1 MYGKEYT
8 GTGVCINGI
17 NLMLI
22 SGVSSTNAFDA
33 FGGSSAPR
41 VEMTGKAA
49 FGVEDD
55 GFGGDDFSRYGF
67 T

>member
-1 MYGKEYT
+1 M
-8 GTGVCINGI
+8 VLISCWFI
-17 NLMLI
+17 LI

-67 T
+67 ILDWTF

>member
-1 MYGKEYT
+1 
-8 GTGVCINGI
+8 
-17 NLMLI
+17 MLI